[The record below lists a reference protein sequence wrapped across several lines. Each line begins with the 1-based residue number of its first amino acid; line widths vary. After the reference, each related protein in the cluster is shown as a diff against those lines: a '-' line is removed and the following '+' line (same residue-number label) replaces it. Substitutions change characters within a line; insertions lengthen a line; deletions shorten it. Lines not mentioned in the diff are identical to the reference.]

1 MGSEVMNYADFSI
14 IRYAQ
19 CWEDAD
25 ILIDALDVKE
35 GGNYLSIASAG
46 DNSISLLCK
55 NPAKVVAVDLN
66 PAQIA
71 CVELRKAAYKYLSYD
86 EMIAFSGV
94 RECNNRIEIYNRLK
108 PELPASCI
116 AFWDLHLEEIET
128 GFYHAGK
135 FENYFAMFRK
145 IMKLIHTDAT
155 VDKVLE
161 PKTLDERYAFYE
173 NTWNN
178 FQWRIM
184 FKFFFS
190 KTIMGKFGRDPA
202 FFRYVDVPVSE
213 RILQRTK
220 YALTELD
227 TSENPYLHYILKGNF
242 GKALPHA
249 LRKENFEIIKK
260 NIDNLETRLWSVETA
275 LENMPD
281 IKFDGYNLSDI
292 FEYMSEDAMTDIY
305 KRLINSANSNAKVVY
320 WNMLAPRFVPQS
332 LSEEV
337 NCNTKLAEK
346 LLLQDK
352 AFFYSALRIEEIVN
366 ANVIGRP

>member
-25 ILIDALDVKE
+25 ILIEALAVKE

-71 CVELRKAAYKYLSYD
+71 CVELRKAAYKYLSYED
-86 EMIAFSGV
+86 MIAFSGV
-94 RECNNRIEIYNRLK
+94 RECSNRLEIYNRLK
-108 PELPASCI
+108 PDLSASCL
-116 AFWDLHLEEIET
+116 AFWDLNLAHIET
-128 GFYHAGK
+128 GFYHVGK

-145 IMKLIHTDAT
+145 LLKLIHTKAT
-155 VDKVLE
+155 IDKLLE
-161 PKTLDERYAFYE
+161 PKTLEERNAFYDK
-173 NTWNN
+173 TWNN
-178 FQWRIM
+178 VQWRIM
-184 FKFFFS
+184 FKMFFS

-213 RILQRTK
+213 RISQRAK

-227 TSENPYLHYILKGNF
+227 PSENPYLQYILKGNF

-249 LRKENFEIIKK
+249 LREENFEIIKQ

-275 LENMPD
+275 LENMAD

-305 KRLINSANSNAKVVY
+305 KRLITSANSGAKVVY

-332 LSEEV
+332 LANEV
-337 NCNTKLAEK
+337 TSNTELAEK
-346 LLLQDK
+346 LFLQDK

-366 ANVIGRP
+366 ANVGIG